1 MEAVSYRVTGMTC
14 AGCVRALTNAVLAGS
29 PDASVSVDLPKGM
42 LTVAGPDDVAV
53 RRAVEDAGFG
63 FVGRFKPN

>member
-14 AGCVRALTNAVLAGS
+14 GGCVRALTNAVHAAA
-29 PDASVSVDLPKGM
+29 PAASVAVDLPKGT
-42 LTVAGPDDVAV
+42 LTVGGLEEAGV

-63 FVGRFKPN
+63 FVGRSG